1 MLAVVTP
8 FDGAAHGGRAAV
20 LDGLHQA
27 VLMPGQGMLLPVGRA
42 V

>member
-8 FDGAAHGGRAAV
+8 FDGTAHGGRAAV